1 MESIIKPLN
10 NNSPEADYRSLP
22 HNIEAEQGLL
32 GALLVNNDVLD
43 RVRDFL
49 EPHHFHDPVHG
60 RIFEAA
66 AKFIDNGNAAS
77 PVTLKNYFEH
87 DEGVSQLGG
96 TAYLSKLA
104 SNATTIIN
112 AKQYGKTIYDLAL
125 RREII
130 KLGENMVVTAHD
142 AEIDDSPSQ
151 QIETAEQAL
160 YEIAEKGHHSSG
172 FMSFDNSVSGAVEM
186 VTRAYKRE
194 GKLSG
199 ISTGFIDVDDVLGG
213 LQESDLLILAGRPG
227 MGKTALATNVAF
239 NIAQKYARAVADG
252 NVEIQPDGRQI
263 VKDGAVVGFFSL
275 EMSAEQ
281 LASRVIAEQ
290 TKISS
295 DSIRKGN
302 LTDEEYTRLFNTAKE
317 LQSLPLYIDHTGAIP
332 ISTLTARARRL
343 KRQYGLGLIVVDYLQ
358 LVRASSSGGV
368 ENRVQ
373 EISIITQGLK
383 ALAKELEVPVL
394 ALSQLSRQVENRD
407 DKRPQLADL
416 RESGSIEQDAD
427 IVMFVYREE
436 YYINKSQ
443 PKPGTEEHL
452 KWQADMD
459 QAMGRAELLIGKN
472 RHGPT
477 KTVDMAFEA
486 QFTRFHDLVK
496 DSHLPDGYPDGYIDE

>member
-1 MESIIKPLN
+1 
-10 NNSPEADYRSLP
+10 
-22 HNIEAEQGLL
+22 
-32 GALLVNNDVLD
+32 
-43 RVRDFL
+43 
-49 EPHHFHDPVHG
+49 
-60 RIFEAA
+60 
-66 AKFIDNGNAAS
+66 
-77 PVTLKNYFEH
+77 
-87 DEGVSQLGG
+87 
-96 TAYLSKLA
+96 
-104 SNATTIIN
+104 
-112 AKQYGKTIYDLAL
+112 
-125 RREII
+125 
-130 KLGENMVVTAHD
+130 
-142 AEIDDSPSQ
+142 
-151 QIETAEQAL
+151 
-160 YEIAEKGHHSSG
+160 
-172 FMSFDNSVSGAVEM
+172 
-186 VTRAYKRE
+186 
-194 GKLSG
+194 
-199 ISTGFIDVDDVLGG
+199 
-213 LQESDLLILAGRPG
+213 

-302 LTDEEYTRLFNTAKE
+302 LTDEEYTRLFNSAKE

-477 KTVDMAFEA
+477 KTIDMAFEA

>member
-1 MESIIKPLN
+1 MESIIQPLN
-10 NNSPEADYRSLP
+10 NNQEAEYRSLP

-87 DEGVSQLGG
+87 DEGVNQLGG

-160 YEIAEKGHHSSG
+160 YEIAEKGHHRSG

-199 ISTGFIDVDDVLGG
+199 ISSGFTDLDDVLGG

-227 MGKTALATNVAF
+227 MGKTALATNIAF
-239 NIAQKYARAVADG
+239 NIARKYARAEADG

-295 DSIRKGN
+295 DSIRKGS

-436 YYINKSQ
+436 YYINKNQ

-496 DSHLPDGYPDGYIDE
+496 DTHLPDGYPDGYIDE

>member
-1 MESIIKPLN
+1 MESIIQPLN
-10 NNSPEADYRSLP
+10 NNNQNAEYRALP
-22 HNIEAEQGLL
+22 NNIEAEQGLL

-49 EPHHFHDPVHG
+49 EPHHFYDPVHG

-87 DEGVSQLGG
+87 DEGVNQLGG

-112 AKQYGKTIYDLAL
+112 AKQYGRTIYDLAL

-160 YEIAEKGHHSSG
+160 YEIAEKGHHSAG

-227 MGKTALATNVAF
+227 MGKTALATNIAF
-239 NIAQKYARAVADG
+239 NIARKYARAVADG

-302 LTDEEYTRLFNTAKE
+302 LTDEEYTRLFNIAKE

-477 KTVDMAFEA
+477 KTIDMAFEA

-496 DSHLPDGYPDGYIDE
+496 DAHLPDGYSDGYIDE

>member
-1 MESIIKPLN
+1 MESVVKPIDN
-10 NNSPEADYRSLP
+10 DSQEAEYRPLP

-32 GALLVNNDVLD
+32 GALLVNNDVHD

-49 EPHHFHDPVHG
+49 EPHHFHDAVHG

-66 AKFIDNGNAAS
+66 GKFINNGNAAS

-87 DEGVSQLGG
+87 DEGLRQLGG
-96 TAYLSKLA
+96 PAYLSKLA
-104 SNATTIIN
+104 GSATTIIN
-112 AKQYGKTIYDLAL
+112 AKQYGQTIYDLAI

-130 KLGENMVVTAHD
+130 KLGEDMVVNAHD
-142 AEIDDSPSQ
+142 AEIDDSPAQ

-172 FMSFDNSVSGAVEM
+172 FMGFDNSISGAVEM
-186 VTRAYKRE
+186 MTRAHERE
-194 GKLSG
+194 GRLSG
-199 ISTGFIDVDDVLGG
+199 ISTGFADIDDVLGG

-227 MGKTALATNVAF
+227 MGKTALATNIAF
-239 NIAQKYARAVADG
+239 NVAKKYARAVEEG
-252 NVEIQPDGRQI
+252 NVETKDDGRRI

-281 LASRVIAEQ
+281 IATRIMAEQ
-290 TKISS
+290 TRVST
-295 DSIRKGN
+295 DEIRKGN
-302 LTDEEYTRLFNTAKE
+302 LSDEQYLRVFNTSKT

-332 ISTLTARARRL
+332 ISTLAARARRL

-358 LVRASSSGGV
+358 LVRASASGGLD
-368 ENRVQ
+368 NRVH
-373 EISIITQGLK
+373 EISVITQGLK

-436 YYINKSQ
+436 YYMNRAQ

-452 KWQADMD
+452 KWQADMEE
-459 QAMGRAELLIGKN
+459 AMGKAELLIGKN

-477 KTVDMAFEA
+477 KTVDMAFEGK
-486 QFTRFHDLVK
+486 FTRFHDLAK
-496 DSHLPDGYPDGYIDE
+496 ETHLPDNYPDGNIDE